1 MSRADASQLVKDGS
15 LKQLRLPQLKLI
27 PESMDKLLQKRS
39 KSTIKGHMSRLTG
52 RTSSIPTTDLSQND
66 RRSSI
71 GMLDRDLEL
80 YRHISNISLRGESK
94 LPESVRKHSYRLF
107 NID

>member
-15 LKQLRLPQLKLI
+15 LNQLRLPQLKLI

-52 RTSSIPTTDLSQND
+52 RTSSIPTTDLSHND
-66 RRSSI
+66 HRSSV
-71 GMLDRDLEL
+71 GMSNLDLDL
-80 YRHISNISLRGESK
+80 YKNISNISLRGENK
-94 LPESVRKHSYRLF
+94 LPESVRKQSYRLF